1 MTDPKRL
8 LNPEL
13 DRLIQEMNLL
23 ADAADV
29 ERTGEAGD
37 SADPAIVSEPATPG
51 PALDAPKLAV
61 VADGEPL
68 ERLLTEMV
76 RHKASDLLLVPG
88 HPPVLRING
97 LLRTLGQP
105 AVDGES
111 VRMLFAPHLGA
122 RGEALLREAGA
133 VDLSLRLDDP
143 GGDAE
148 DGWRLRVNLQR
159 ESGGVA
165 AAVRA
170 LPRRIAALAELGLPA
185 SLAELVRAPKGLI
198 LVCGPTGSGKTTT
211 MAAMLDALNRSEVR
225 HVITIEDPIE
235 YRHVNRR
242 CIFEQVE
249 VGRDSP
255 SFAAAL
261 RAALRRDPDVILVG
275 EMRDLETMATAIT
288 AAETGHLILAT
299 LHTSDVGQAVHRVV
313 DVYSA
318 AQQTQIR
325 HQLALSLHAILC
337 QQLVPR
343 ADGKGRVPAIELLLA
358 TYAVRATI
366 RSGAIERLPNELLT
380 GRGIGM
386 RSLEQSLAELVA
398 GGVIST
404 DEARSRAVR
413 PDELARLLGSR

>member
-23 ADAADV
+23 ADSDQPDVSPESAEAAIAHAPL
-29 ERTGEAGD
+29 E
-37 SADPAIVSEPATPG
+37 SAPAD

-76 RHKASDLLLVPG
+76 RHRASDLLLVPG
-88 HPPVLRING
+88 SPPVVRING
-97 LLRTLGQP
+97 VLRALGQP
-105 AVDGES
+105 AIDGES

-122 RGEALLREAGA
+122 RGEALLRETGA
-133 VDLSLRLDDP
+133 VDLSLRLDAP
-143 GGDAE
+143 VGDAE
-148 DGWRLRVNLQR
+148 GGWRLRVNLQR
-159 ESGGVA
+159 QSAGIS

-170 LPRRIAALAELGLPA
+170 LPRRIAILAELGLPA
-185 SLAELVRAPKGLI
+185 ALAELTRASKGLI

-211 MAAMLDALNRSEVR
+211 LAAMLDALNRSEVR

-235 YRHVNRR
+235 YQHVNRR
-242 CIFEQVE
+242 SIFEQIE

-261 RAALRRDPDVILVG
+261 RSALRRDPDVILVG

-299 LHTSDVGQAVHRVV
+299 LHTSDVSQAVHRVV
-313 DVYSA
+313 DVFPA
-318 AQQTQIR
+318 TQQTQIR

-343 ADGKGRVPAIELLLA
+343 ADGRGRVPAVELLLA

-380 GRGIGM
+380 GRGLGM
-386 RSLEQSLAELVA
+386 RSLEHSLAELVA
-398 GGVIST
+398 GGVIGA
-404 DEARSRAVR
+404 DEARNRAVR